1 MIDPLEAHRQEIWEG
16 LMEAGAR
23 GEVEKFRCFNIE
35 WERLNALYPEGEQV
49 VFGGDPVPYTH
60 RDYCGHCHSNWQIS
74 GIRFGAFLPGSVLRA
89 HMEVDC
95 PARHECCCWSEEER
109 PEGEVGNHP
118 ECQECHHPLPWCS
131 CPAGITLG
139 PCAQVEMREWLHGPP
154 PYDDDESVTPED

>member
-1 MIDPLEAHRQEIWEG
+1 PKWAYRTRTWSQRWPKGRSVGSRGTPQGLLLWVMIDPLEAHRQEIWEG

-95 PARHECCCWSEEER
+95 P
-109 PEGEVGNHP
+109 
-118 ECQECHHPLPWCS
+118 
-131 CPAGITLG
+131 
-139 PCAQVEMREWLHGPP
+139 
-154 PYDDDESVTPED
+154 